1 VAPPGGAVRRADGKA
16 PMHLGQ
22 CVAWA
27 LDGPVVAQVYPEFAA
42 SAAPPADDT
51 PPPQQRD

>member
-1 VAPPGGAVRRADGKA
+1 VRRADGKA

-42 SAAPPADDT
+42 FEAPPADDT
-51 PPPQQRD
+51 PAQQRD